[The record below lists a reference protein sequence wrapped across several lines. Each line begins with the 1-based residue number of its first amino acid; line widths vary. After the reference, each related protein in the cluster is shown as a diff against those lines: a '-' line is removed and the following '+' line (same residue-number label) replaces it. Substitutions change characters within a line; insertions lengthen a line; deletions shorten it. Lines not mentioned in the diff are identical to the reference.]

1 MTGLA
6 GKLEPIDEDETD
18 VLVKLVQDSR
28 LGLSDSKFAHKHCR
42 PVAEHRPGNSSS
54 YKQHTPDRTETPP
67 SFAPKM
73 KKDIGIE
80 DPGKD
85 YMDQVVS
92 GLKKKQQPQQHI
104 QDIKNENG
112 VLTGE
117 LHRVGQSP
125 ELSKATYDAATP
137 VKYLEKVSLD
147 MKTEDREF
155 SVTAAAEE
163 SSSIQAQ
170 EAGLGTD
177 DPEIV
182 ENRECLT
189 QFKSWGKPE
198 VRDKPGKSMI
208 WRRA

>member
-18 VLVKLVQDSR
+18 VLVKLVQDSK
-28 LGLSDSKFAHKHCR
+28 LGLSDSKFADKLCH
-42 PVAEHRPGNSSS
+42 PVAEHRPGDSGS
-54 YKQHTPDRTETPP
+54 YKQHTPDNAEIPP

-73 KKDIGIE
+73 KKDVGIE

-92 GLKKKQQPQQHI
+92 GLKKKQQQQQRI
-104 QDIKNENG
+104 RDIKNEDG
-112 VLTGE
+112 VLTAG
-117 LHRVGQSP
+117 LHPVGQPP

-137 VKYLEKVSLD
+137 VKQLGKVSPD
-147 MKTEDREF
+147 VKTAGREF
-155 SVTAAAEE
+155 SVKAAAGE

-182 ENRECLT
+182 ENREYLT

-198 VRDKPGKSMI
+198 ARDKPGKSI
-208 WRRA
+208 VRRPA